1 MGTVRDLQK
10 KILILEEMEIAVA
23 GWRHEYGETAVA
35 YRKAV
40 SKANQLVSAGLS
52 KAESYAGPERIK
64 EELRKLKRMLLK
76 AERGLSKA
84 RDAVDAANPEIIKKL
99 GSLEGNGSVIQLVKK
114 Q

>member
-1 MGTVRDLQK
+1 MGSARDLQK

-23 GWRHEYGETAVA
+23 GWRHEHGETAVE

-40 SKANQLVSAGLS
+40 AKANQLVSAGLS
-52 KAESYAGPERIK
+52 KVEAYAGPERIK
-64 EELRKLKRMLLK
+64 EELRKLKRMMLK

-84 RDAVDAANPEIIKKL
+84 RDAVDAATPELMKKL
-99 GSLEGNGSVIQLVKK
+99 GSLDGNGSVLQLIKK